1 MRDLA
6 KYGIWFIV
14 LLLALA
20 CNRESR
26 PGIIPDGTGSLI
38 LNIGSSTKAGTAAD
52 GDKMN
57 NLHVWI
63 TDKSDV
69 VVRYASWTGDD
80 NAQVTMGASH
90 AAAKVSISNINRGEY
105 NIYIIAN
112 APSSFTFPDDFPDVG
127 ETIGDS
133 FKKFVLKLPDGSKVP
148 DFGTGGMPLT
158 LISSVAI
165 SPGKNVLNAE
175 LVRVC
180 GRLRVSVRNHTT
192 SKNIFL
198 QSVKLGARN
207 PNRGYL
213 FQQDGHAVPDGNTY
227 GEFVYI
233 DNGERTT
240 VTSYIEPGTMATVID
255 QYIFETG
262 LDAVSNMSLSFSGG
276 IFATATKSA
285 VVEAAKMDVYSPG
298 TEFAGFYKNNINR
311 PDTYFIIRNCSAN
324 YFLRSNGSGMKQYY
338 HNTVEELLATNEVER
353 YFWTFDVASYI
364 GESSGR
370 GASKVKSIQNVF
382 EVGKYINISTTDN
395 ALVTLSDTKQSLI
408 VGTQDLGM
416 LIRNDDGPYKVYCSY
431 TTGDDVRS
439 KINSADQNLVYWKM
453 IPVRKTQENVLTF
466 KDAEKNFHKNVSSI
480 DYIDDF
486 GVSVPLTDICRNE
499 DVNIIINVFYNP
511 EYASV
516 YFEVSGWTPIS
527 NETTFD

>member
-26 PGIIPDGTGSLI
+26 PEAILDGTGSLV

-57 NLHVWI
+57 NLHVWV
-63 TDKSDV
+63 TDKSNK
-69 VVRYASWTGDD
+69 VVRYASWTGSN
-80 NAQVTMGASH
+80 NAQVTMNASL
-90 AAAKVSISNINRGEY
+90 AAATVSISNINRGEY

-112 APSSFTFPDDFPDVG
+112 APSSFTFPAVGKTIDD
-127 ETIGDS
+127 T
-133 FKKFVLKLPDGSKVP
+133 FKKYVLNLPVGSKEP
-148 DFGTGGMPLT
+148 AFGDGGMPLT

-165 SPGKNVLNAE
+165 SPGENVLNAE

-198 QSVKLGARN
+198 QSVKLGALNRD
-207 PNRGYL
+207 RGYL
-213 FQQDGHAVPDGNTY
+213 FQQDGHAVPDGNT
-227 GEFVYI
+227 GEFVSI
-233 DNGERTT
+233 DNADGTT
-240 VTSYIEPGTMATVID
+240 VTSYIKPGTMETVID

-262 LDAVSNMSLSFSGG
+262 LDAVSKMSLSFSGG
-276 IFATATKSA
+276 IFKEDTKSA
-285 VVEAAKMDVYSPG
+285 IVKASQMDVYSPG
-298 TEFAGFYKNNINR
+298 KEFAGFYENNIKSA
-311 PDTYFIIRNCSAN
+311 DYFIIRNSGAN
-324 YFLRSNGSGMKQYY
+324 YFLRSNGSSMKQYY
-338 HNTVEELLATNEVER
+338 FNTVNELLATEDVER
-353 YFWTFDVASYI
+353 YFWTFDVASYVTTNKTGPSYVNGI
-364 GESSGR
+364 
-370 GASKVKSIQNVF
+370 KSF
-382 EVGKYINISTTDN
+382 EGKYVNISTTDN
-395 ALVTLSDTKQSLI
+395 ALVTLSNTKQSLTI
-408 VGTQDLGM
+408 GTQKLGM
-416 LIRNDDGPYKVYCSY
+416 LIRNGDYKIYCSY
-431 TTGDDVRS
+431 TTGDDVKS
-439 KINSADQNLVYWKM
+439 KINQADQNLVYWKM
-453 IPVRKTQENVLTF
+453 IPVTKGQEDVLTF
-466 KDAEKNFHKNVSSI
+466 KDAEKDFHKNVSSI

-516 YFEVSGWTPIS
+516 YFEVSAWTEIT

>member
-26 PGIIPDGTGSLI
+26 PGIIQDWAGSLI

-57 NLHVWI
+57 NLHVWV

-69 VVRYASWTGDD
+69 VVRYASWTGSD
-80 NAQVTMGASH
+80 NGLVTMDATH

-112 APSSFTFPDDFPDVG
+112 APSSLSSLPAVG
-127 ETIGDS
+127 NTIGDT
-133 FKKFVLKLPDGSKVP
+133 FKKFVLNLPDGSLKP

-158 LISSVAI
+158 LISSVSI

-180 GRLRVSVRNHTT
+180 GRIRVSVRNHT
-192 SKNIFL
+192 SAKNIFL
-198 QSVKLGARN
+198 QSVKLGAHN
-207 PNRGYL
+207 PDRGYL
-213 FQQDGHAVPDGNTY
+213 FHQNGHAVPDGTTCRD
-227 GEFVYI
+227 FVSI
-233 DNGERTT
+233 DNGDGKT
-240 VTSYIEPGTMATVID
+240 VTSYIKPGTMETVID

-262 LDAVSNMSLSFSGG
+262 LDAVASMSLSFSGG
-276 IFATATKSA
+276 IFAQNTVSA
-285 VVEAAKMDVYSPG
+285 VVQAAKMDVYSPG
-298 TEFAGFYKNNINR
+298 TEFAGFYKNNIDR
-311 PDTYFIIRNCSAN
+311 PNTYFIIRNSGAN

-338 HNTVEELLATNEVER
+338 FNTVEELLASNEVER

-364 GESSGR
+364 GESSGY
-370 GASKVKSIQNVF
+370 GASTVNSIKNVF
-382 EVGKYINISTTDN
+382 EGKYVNISTTDY
-395 ALVTLSDTKQSLI
+395 APVTLSSTAQSLTI
-408 VGTQDLGM
+408 GTQPLGM
-416 LIRNDDGPYKVYCSY
+416 LIRNGDYKIYCSY
-431 TTGDDVRS
+431 TTGDDVKS
-439 KINSADQNLVYWKM
+439 KINTADQNLVYWKM
-453 IPVRKTQENVLTF
+453 IPVTKTQEDVLTF
-466 KDAEKNFHKNVSSI
+466 TGAEKDFHKNVSSI

-499 DVNIIINVFYNP
+499 DVNVIINVFYNP

-516 YFEVSGWTPIS
+516 YFEVSAWEEIS

>member
-1 MRDLA
+1 MRTFT
-6 KYGIWFIV
+6 KYCIGAFI

-26 PGIIPDGTGSLI
+26 PEAILDGTGSLV
-38 LNIGSSTKAGTAAD
+38 LNIGSSTKAETAAD

-57 NLHVWI
+57 NLHVWV

-69 VVRYASWTGDD
+69 VVRYACWTGSD
-80 NAQVTMGASH
+80 NNLVTMDASH

-105 NIYIIAN
+105 NIYIVAN
-112 APSSFTFPDDFPDVG
+112 APSSFTIPAEG
-127 ETIGDS
+127 QTIGDT
-133 FKKFVLKLPDGSKVP
+133 FKKYVMTLPVGEKKP

-207 PNRGYL
+207 PDRGYL
-213 FQQDGHAVPDGNTY
+213 FQQVGHAVPDGNKY
-227 GEFVYI
+227 GEFVSI
-233 DNGERTT
+233 NNAEGAT
-240 VTSYIEPGTMATVID
+240 VSSYIKPGIMETVID

-262 LDAVSNMSLSFSGG
+262 LDAVANMSLSFSGG
-276 IFATATKSA
+276 IFAQNTVSA

-311 PDTYFIIRNCSAN
+311 PNTYFIIRNSGAN

-338 HNTVEELLATNEVER
+338 FNTVDELLASNEVER
-353 YFWTFDVASYI
+353 YFWTFDDASPLT
-364 GESSGR
+364 SGT
-370 GASKVKSIQNVF
+370 GPSKVKGIQSVY
-382 EVGKYINISTTDN
+382 EQTYINISTTVND
-395 ALVTLSDTKQSLI
+395 ALVTLSGKQPLIIGTQSL
-408 VGTQDLGM
+408 GM
-416 LIRNDDGPYKVYCSY
+416 VIRNDDGPYKVYCSY

-439 KINSADQNLVYWKM
+439 KINQADQNLVYWKM
-453 IPVRKTQENVLTF
+453 IPVTKKEEDVFTF
-466 KDAEKNFHKNVSSI
+466 QGAEKDFHKNVSSI

-499 DVNIIINVFYNP
+499 DVNVIINVFYNP

-516 YFEVSGWTPIS
+516 YFEVSAWTEIS

>member
-1 MRDLA
+1 MRA
-6 KYGIWFIV
+6 FTKYCIGAFI

-26 PGIIPDGTGSLI
+26 PEAILDGTGSLV

-57 NLHVWI
+57 NLHVWV
-63 TDKSDV
+63 TDKSNK
-69 VVRYASWTGDD
+69 VVRYASWRGSD
-80 NAQVTMGASH
+80 NNLVTMDASH
-90 AAAKVSISNINRGEY
+90 AAATVSISNINRGEY

-112 APSSFTFPDDFPDVG
+112 APSSFTFPVVG

-207 PNRGYL
+207 PDRGYL
-213 FQQDGHAVPDGNTY
+213 FQQDGHAVPDGNT
-227 GEFVYI
+227 GEFVSI
-233 DNGERTT
+233 NNADEAT
-240 VTSYIEPGTMATVID
+240 VTSYIKPGIMETVID

-276 IFATATKSA
+276 IFGDTVKEA
-285 VVEAAKMDVYSPG
+285 VVQASQMDVYSPG
-298 TEFAGFYKNNINR
+298 AEFAGFYKSNIEAA
-311 PDTYFIIRNCSAN
+311 DADYFIIRNCGAN
-324 YFLRSNGSGMKQYY
+324 YFLRSNGSSMKQFFF
-338 HNTVEELLATNEVER
+338 NTVDELLASDGVER
-353 YFWTFDVASYI
+353 FFWTFDGASPLT
-364 GESSGR
+364 SGT
-370 GASKVKSIQNVF
+370 GPSKVKGIQSVS
-382 EVGKYINISTTDN
+382 EKKYINISTTVND
-395 ALVTLSDTKQSLI
+395 ALVTLSDKQSLI
-408 VGTQDLGM
+408 IGTQSLGM

-431 TTGDDVRS
+431 TTGDDVKS
-439 KINSADQNLVYWKM
+439 KINQADQNLVYWKM
-453 IPVRKTQENVLTF
+453 IPVKKDQEDVF
-466 KDAEKNFHKNVSSI
+466 KFEGAEKDFHKNVSSI
-480 DYIDDF
+480 DYIDEF
-486 GVSVPLTDICRNE
+486 GVSVPLTHICRNE

-516 YFEVSGWTPIS
+516 YFEVSAWTEIS

>member
-26 PGIIPDGTGSLI
+26 PEAILDGTGSLV

-69 VVRYASWTGDD
+69 VVRYAYWKGID
-80 NAQVTMGASH
+80 NNELVAMDASH
-90 AAAKVSISNINRGEY
+90 AAATVSISNINRGEY

-112 APSSFTFPDDFPDVG
+112 APSSFTTFPAVG

-133 FKKFVLKLPDGSKVP
+133 FKKFVMTLPDGKKEP
-148 DFGTGGMPLT
+148 AFGEGGMPLT
-158 LISSVAI
+158 LISSVSI

-180 GRLRVSVRNHTT
+180 GRLRVSVRNHTAGR
-192 SKNIFL
+192 NIFL

-207 PNRGYL
+207 PDRGYL
-213 FQQDGHAVPDGNTY
+213 FQQSGHAVPDETAY
-227 GEFVYI
+227 GDFVSI
-233 DNGERTT
+233 DNAAGTE
-240 VTSYIEPGTMATVID
+240 VEDYIEPGIMKTVID

-262 LDAVSNMSLSFSGG
+262 LDAVDSMSLSFSGG
-276 IFATATKSA
+276 ILAQNTVSA
-285 VVEAAKMDVYSPG
+285 VVQAEKMDVYTPKE
-298 TEFAGFYKNNINR
+298 EFAGFYKNNIESAN
-311 PDTYFIIRNCSAN
+311 YFIIRNCSAN

-338 HNTVEELLATNEVER
+338 HNTVKELLATNEVER
-353 YFWTFDVASYI
+353 YFWTFDVASY
-364 GESSGR
+364 
-370 GASKVKSIQNVF
+370 VKDSEYGPSTVNSIQNVF
-382 EVGKYINISTTDN
+382 EGKYINISTTDN
-395 ALVTLSDTKQSLI
+395 ALVTLSDTKPKQPLV
-408 VGTQDLGM
+408 VGTQRLGM
-416 LIRNDDGPYKVYCSY
+416 LIRNGSYKIYCSY
-431 TTGDDVRS
+431 TTGDDVKS
-439 KINSADQNLVYWKM
+439 KINDADENLVYWKM
-453 IPVRKTQENVLTF
+453 IPVTKTQKDVFTF
-466 KDAEKNFHKNVSSI
+466 QGAEKDFHKNVSSI

>member
-1 MRDLA
+1 MRAFA
-6 KYGIWFIV
+6 KYGMWTVI
-14 LLLALA
+14 LLLAFA
-20 CNRESR
+20 CKKENSPEV
-26 PGIIPDGTGSLI
+26 IQDGTGSLV

-57 NLHVWI
+57 NLHVWV

-69 VVRYASWTGDD
+69 VVRYASWTGSN
-80 NAQVTMGASH
+80 NAQVTMNASL

-112 APSSFTFPDDFPDVG
+112 APSSFTYPAVG
-127 ETIGDS
+127 ATIGDS
-133 FKKFVLKLPDGSKVP
+133 FKKFVLKLPDGRIEP

-158 LISSVAI
+158 LISSVSI

-180 GRLRVSVRNHTT
+180 GRIRVSVRNHT
-192 SKNIFL
+192 SAKNIFL
-198 QSVKLGARN
+198 QSVKLGAHN
-207 PNRGYL
+207 PDRGYL
-213 FQQDGHAVPDGNTY
+213 FHQNGHAVPDGTTY
-227 GEFVYI
+227 RDFVSI
-233 DNGERTT
+233 DNGDGKT
-240 VTSYIEPGTMATVID
+240 VTSYIEPGTMETVID

-262 LDAVSNMSLSFSGG
+262 LDAVANMSLSFSGG
-276 IFATATKSA
+276 IFAQNTVSA
-285 VVEAAKMDVYSPG
+285 VVKAAKMDVYSPG
-298 TEFAGFYKNNINR
+298 EEFAGFYKNNIDR
-311 PDTYFIIRNCSAN
+311 PNTYFIIRNSGAN

-353 YFWTFDVASYI
+353 YFWTFDGASPLT
-364 GESSGR
+364 SGT
-370 GASKVKSIQNVF
+370 GPSKVKGIQSVY
-382 EVGKYINISTTDN
+382 EQTYINISTTVND
-395 ALVTLSDTKQSLI
+395 ALVTLSDKQPLI
-408 VGTQDLGM
+408 IGTQSLGM

-439 KINSADQNLVYWKM
+439 KINQADQNLVYWKM
-453 IPVRKTQENVLTF
+453 IPVTKTQADVLTF
-466 KDAEKNFHKNVSSI
+466 QGAEKDFHKNVSSI

-486 GVSVPLTDICRNE
+486 GISVPLTDICRNE
-499 DVNIIINVFYNP
+499 DVNVIINVFYNP

-516 YFEVSGWTPIS
+516 YFEVSAWTEIS

>member
-1 MRDLA
+1 MRVFA
-6 KYGIWFIV
+6 KYGIWTVI
-14 LLLALA
+14 LLLAFA
-20 CNRESR
+20 CKKENSPEV
-26 PGIIPDGTGSLI
+26 IQDGTGSLV

-57 NLHVWI
+57 NLHVWV

-69 VVRYASWTGDD
+69 VVRYASWTGSD
-80 NAQVTMGASH
+80 NGLVTMDATH

-112 APSSFTFPDDFPDVG
+112 APSSFTYPAVG
-127 ETIGDS
+127 ATIGDS
-133 FKKFVLKLPDGSKVP
+133 FKKFVLKLPDGRIEP

-158 LISSVAI
+158 LISSVSI

-180 GRLRVSVRNHTT
+180 GRIRVSVRNHTT

-198 QSVKLGARN
+198 QSVKLGALN
-207 PNRGYL
+207 PDRGYL

-227 GEFVYI
+227 GEFVSI
-233 DNGERTT
+233 DNAKGTE
-240 VTSYIEPGTMATVID
+240 VKDYIAPGTMETVID
-255 QYIFETG
+255 QYIFDTG
-262 LDAVSNMSLSFSGG
+262 LDAVANMSLSFSGG
-276 IFATATKSA
+276 IFAQNTVSA
-285 VVEAAKMDVYSPG
+285 VVKAAKMDVYSPG
-298 TEFAGFYKNNINR
+298 KEFAGFYKKNIVSA
-311 PDTYFIIRNCSAN
+311 DYFIIRNSGAN

-338 HNTVEELLATNEVER
+338 HNTVEELLASNEVER
-353 YFWTFDVASYI
+353 YFWTFDVKSYVASSRY
-364 GESSGR
+364 G
-370 GASKVKSIQNVF
+370 KSVVNSIKNVF
-382 EVGKYINISTTDN
+382 EGKYVNISTTDYDP
-395 ALVTLSDTKQSLI
+395 VTLSSTAQSLI
-408 VGTQDLGM
+408 VGTQSPGM
-416 LIRNDDGPYKVYCSY
+416 LIRYNDGQYKVYCSY
-431 TTGDDVRS
+431 TNGDDVRS
-439 KINSADQNLVYWKM
+439 RYYTNGENFVYWKM
-453 IPVRKTQENVLTF
+453 IPVTKKQEDVLTF
-466 KDAEKNFHKNVSSI
+466 TGAEKDFHKNVSSI
-480 DYIDDF
+480 DYIDEF

>member
-1 MRDLA
+1 MRAFA
-6 KYGIWFIV
+6 KYGMWTVI
-14 LLLALA
+14 LLLAFA
-20 CNRESR
+20 CKKENSPEV
-26 PGIIPDGTGSLI
+26 IQDGTGSLV

-57 NLHVWI
+57 NLHVWV

-69 VVRYASWTGDD
+69 VVRYAYWTESGTDLVAMD
-80 NAQVTMGASH
+80 ASR
-90 AAAKVSISNINRGEY
+90 AAATVSISNINRGEY

-112 APSSFTFPDDFPDVG
+112 APSSLSLPAVDK
-127 ETIGDS
+127 TIDDS
-133 FKKFVLKLPDGSKVP
+133 FKKFVLNLPEGSLKP

-192 SKNIFL
+192 NKNIFL

-207 PNRGYL
+207 PDRGYL
-213 FQQDGHAVPDGNTY
+213 FQQDGHAVPAGNTY
-227 GEFVYI
+227 GEFVSI
-233 DNGERTT
+233 NKEKGTT
-240 VTSYIEPGTMATVID
+240 VSSYIKPGTMEPVID

-276 IFATATKSA
+276 IFADDTKSA

-298 TEFAGFYKNNINR
+298 TEFAGFYKNNIDR
-311 PDTYFIIRNCSAN
+311 PNTYFIIRNSGAN

-353 YFWTFDVASYI
+353 YFWTFDVKSYV

-370 GASKVKSIQNVF
+370 GASKVNSIQNVF
-382 EVGKYINISTTDN
+382 EKGKYINISTTDN
-395 ALVTLSDTKQSLI
+395 ALVTLSDTKQPLI
-408 VGTQDLGM
+408 VGTQSLGM

-431 TTGDDVRS
+431 TSGDDVKS
-439 KINSADQNLVYWKM
+439 KINQEDQNLVYWKM
-453 IPVRKTQENVLTF
+453 IPVTKEQVDVLTF
-466 KDAEKNFHKNVSSI
+466 TGAEKDFHKNVSSI
-480 DYIDDF
+480 DYIDEF

>member
-1 MRDLA
+1 MRAFA
-6 KYGIWFIV
+6 KYGMWTVI
-14 LLLALA
+14 LLLAFA
-20 CNRESR
+20 CKKENSPEV
-26 PGIIPDGTGSLI
+26 IQDGTGSLV

-57 NLHVWI
+57 NLHVWV

-69 VVRYASWTGDD
+69 VVRYAYWTESRTDLVAMD
-80 NAQVTMGASH
+80 PSH
-90 AAAKVSISNINRGEY
+90 AAATVSISNINRGEY

-112 APSSFTFPDDFPDVG
+112 APYSFTFPAVG
-127 ETIGDS
+127 NTIGDT
-133 FKKFVLKLPDGSKVP
+133 FKKFVMTLPTGTKEP

-180 GRLRVSVRNHTT
+180 GRIRVSVRNHTT

-207 PNRGYL
+207 PDRGYL
-213 FQQDGHAVPDGNTY
+213 FQQDGHAVPDGTTY
-227 GEFVYI
+227 RDFVSI
-233 DNGERTT
+233 DNRDGKT
-240 VTSYIEPGTMATVID
+240 VTSYIKPGTMETVID

-262 LDAVSNMSLSFSGG
+262 LDAVANMSLSFSGG
-276 IFATATKSA
+276 IFAQNTVSA
-285 VVEAAKMDVYSPG
+285 VVKAAKMDVYSPG
-298 TEFAGFYKNNINR
+298 EEFAGFYENNIKSA
-311 PDTYFIIRNCSAN
+311 DYFIIRNCGAN
-324 YFLRSNGSGMKQYY
+324 YFLRSNGSRMKQYY

-364 GESSGR
+364 GESSAEGE
-370 GASKVKSIQNVF
+370 STVNSIQSVS
-382 EVGKYINISTTDN
+382 EKKYINISKTNN
-395 ALVTLSDTKQSLI
+395 ALVTLSDNKQTLTI
-408 VGTQDLGM
+408 GTRNLGM
-416 LIRNDDGPYKVYCSY
+416 LIRNGDYKIYCSY

-439 KINSADQNLVYWKM
+439 KRNNADQNLVYWKM
-453 IPVRKTQENVLTF
+453 IPVTKREEDVLTF
-466 KDAEKNFHKNVSSI
+466 TGAEKDFHKNVSSI

-516 YFEVSGWTPIS
+516 YFEVSAWTEIS

>member
-26 PGIIPDGTGSLI
+26 PEAIPDGTGNLV
-38 LNIGSSTKAGTAAD
+38 LNIGSSTKAGTAKD

-112 APSSFTFPDDFPDVG
+112 APSSLSLPAVGDALDD
-127 ETIGDS
+127 T
-133 FKKFVLKLPDGSKVP
+133 FKKFVMTLPAGTKEP
-148 DFGTGGMPLT
+148 AFGEGGMPLT
-158 LISSVAI
+158 LISSVSI

-180 GRLRVSVRNHTT
+180 GRIRVSVRNHTT

-198 QSVKLGARN
+198 QSVKLGALN
-207 PNRGYL
+207 PDRGYL

-227 GEFVYI
+227 GEFVSI
-233 DNGERTT
+233 DNAKGTE
-240 VTSYIEPGTMATVID
+240 VKDYIAPGTMETVID

-276 IFATATKSA
+276 IFAQNTVSA

-311 PDTYFIIRNCSAN
+311 PDTYFIIRNSGAN

-338 HNTVEELLATNEVER
+338 FNTVDELLASNEVER
-353 YFWTFDVASYI
+353 YFWTFDVSSYI
-364 GESSGR
+364 GDSSGT
-370 GASKVKSIQNVF
+370 GPSYVNGIQSVS
-382 EVGKYINISTTDN
+382 EKKYINISTTDN
-395 ALVTLSDTKQSLI
+395 DALVTLSDKQQPLI
-408 VGTQDLGM
+408 IGTQDLGM
-416 LIRNDDGPYKVYCSY
+416 LIRNGDYKIYCSY
-431 TTGDDVRS
+431 TTGDDVKS
-439 KINSADQNLVYWKM
+439 KINQADQNLVYWKM
-453 IPVRKTQENVLTF
+453 IPVTKKQEDVLTF
-466 KDAEKNFHKNVSSI
+466 TGAEKNFHKNVSSI

-486 GVSVPLTDICRNE
+486 GISVPLTDICRNE
-499 DVNIIINVFYNP
+499 DVNVIINVFYNP

-516 YFEVSGWTPIS
+516 YFEVSAWTEIS

>member
-1 MRDLA
+1 MRVFA
-6 KYGIWFIV
+6 KYGIWTVI
-14 LLLALA
+14 LLLAFA
-20 CNRESR
+20 CKKENSPEV
-26 PGIIPDGTGSLI
+26 IQDGTGSLV

-57 NLHVWI
+57 NLHIWV

-69 VVRYASWTGDD
+69 VVRYASWTGSD
-80 NAQVTMGASH
+80 NGLVSMDATH

-112 APSSFTFPDDFPDVG
+112 APSSLSLPAVGVTLDD
-127 ETIGDS
+127 T
-133 FKKFVLKLPDGSKVP
+133 FKKFVMTLPAGTKKP
-148 DFGTGGMPLT
+148 AFGDGGMPLT
-158 LISSVAI
+158 LISSVSI

-192 SKNIFL
+192 SKNNFL

-207 PNRGYL
+207 PDRGYL
-213 FQQDGHAVPDGNTY
+213 FQQVGHAVPDGNTY
-227 GEFVYI
+227 GEFVSI
-233 DNGERTT
+233 DNAKGTE
-240 VTSYIEPGTMATVID
+240 VKDYIAPGTMETVID

-262 LDAVSNMSLSFSGG
+262 LDAVANMSLSFSGG
-276 IFATATKSA
+276 IFAQNTVSA
-285 VVEAAKMDVYSPG
+285 VVQAAKMDVYSPG
-298 TEFAGFYKNNINR
+298 TEFAGFYEDNIASA
-311 PDTYFIIRNCSAN
+311 DYFIIRNSGAN
-324 YFLRSNGSGMKQYY
+324 YFLRSNGSGMKQFFF
-338 HNTVEELLATNEVER
+338 NTVDELLASDGVER
-353 YFWTFDVASYI
+353 YFWTFEGVSARASGYGPSTVEGI
-364 GESSGR
+364 
-370 GASKVKSIQNVF
+370 KSVSEN
-382 EVGKYINISTTDN
+382 KYINISKTDN
-395 ALVTLSDTKQSLI
+395 ALVTLSGTKQSLTI
-408 VGTQDLGM
+408 GTQVLGM
-416 LIRNDDGPYKVYCSY
+416 LIRNGDYKIYCSY
-431 TTGDDVRS
+431 TTGDDVKS
-439 KINSADQNLVYWKM
+439 KIDYADQNLVYWKM
-453 IPVRKTQENVLTF
+453 IPVTKKQEDVLTF
-466 KDAEKNFHKNVSSI
+466 TGAEKDFHKNVSSI

>member
-26 PGIIPDGTGSLI
+26 PGIIQDGAGSLI
-38 LNIGSSTKAGTAAD
+38 LNIGSSTKAETAAD
-52 GDKMN
+52 GDQMN
-57 NLHVWI
+57 NLHVWV

-69 VVRYASWTGDD
+69 VVSYAYWTESGTNLVAMD
-80 NAQVTMGASH
+80 ASH

-112 APSSFTFPDDFPDVG
+112 APSSFTFPAVGKTIDD
-127 ETIGDS
+127 T
-133 FKKFVLKLPDGSKVP
+133 FKKYVLNLPAGSKKP

-198 QSVKLGARN
+198 QSVKLGALN

-213 FQQDGHAVPDGNTY
+213 FQQDDHAVPAGNTY
-227 GEFVYI
+227 GEFVSI
-233 DNGERTT
+233 DNADGTT
-240 VTSYIEPGTMATVID
+240 VTSYIEPGTMKTVID

-276 IFATATKSA
+276 IFATATESA

-298 TEFAGFYKNNINR
+298 TEFAGFYKNNIDR
-311 PDTYFIIRNCSAN
+311 PNTYFIIRNCGAN

-338 HNTVEELLATNEVER
+338 HNTVEELLASNEVER

-364 GESSGR
+364 GESSGYGR
-370 GASKVKSIQNVF
+370 SDVNFIRNVF
-382 EVGKYINISTTDN
+382 EDKYVNISTTDY
-395 ALVTLSDTKQSLI
+395 APVTLSSTEQALI
-408 VGTQDLGM
+408 IGTQPLGM
-416 LIRNDDGPYKVYCSY
+416 LIRNGDHKIYCSY
-431 TTGDDVRS
+431 TTGDDVQS
-439 KINSADQNLVYWKM
+439 KINQADQNLVYWKM
-453 IPVRKTQENVLTF
+453 IPVTKGQEDVLTF
-466 KDAEKNFHKNVSSI
+466 KDAEKDFHKNVSSI

-516 YFEVSGWTPIS
+516 YFEVSAWTEIT

>member
-26 PGIIPDGTGSLI
+26 PGIIQDWAGSLI

-57 NLHVWI
+57 NLHVWV

-69 VVRYASWTGDD
+69 VVRYASWTGSD
-80 NAQVTMGASH
+80 NGLVTMDATH

-112 APSSFTFPDDFPDVG
+112 APSSLSSLPAVG
-127 ETIGDS
+127 NTIGDT
-133 FKKFVLKLPDGSKVP
+133 FKKFVLNLPDGSLKP

-158 LISSVAI
+158 LISSVSI

-180 GRLRVSVRNHTT
+180 GRIRVSVRNHT
-192 SKNIFL
+192 SAKNIFL
-198 QSVKLGARN
+198 QSVKLGAHN
-207 PNRGYL
+207 PDRGYL
-213 FQQDGHAVPDGNTY
+213 FHQNGHAVPDGTTY
-227 GEFVYI
+227 RDFVSI
-233 DNGERTT
+233 DNGDGKT
-240 VTSYIEPGTMATVID
+240 VTSYIKPGTMETVID

-262 LDAVSNMSLSFSGG
+262 LDAFANMSLSFSGG
-276 IFATATKSA
+276 IFAQNIVSA
-285 VVEAAKMDVYSPG
+285 VVQAAKMDVYSPG

-311 PDTYFIIRNCSAN
+311 PNTYFIIRNSGAN

-338 HNTVEELLATNEVER
+338 FNTVDELLASNEVER

-364 GESSGR
+364 GESSGD
-370 GASKVKSIQNVF
+370 GASTVNSIKNVF
-382 EVGKYINISTTDN
+382 EDKYVNISTTDY
-395 ALVTLSDTKQSLI
+395 APVTLSSTAQSLTI
-408 VGTQDLGM
+408 GTQPPGM
-416 LIRNDDGPYKVYCSY
+416 LIRNGDYKIYCSY
-431 TTGDDVRS
+431 TTGDDVKS
-439 KINSADQNLVYWKM
+439 KINTADQNLVYWKM
-453 IPVRKTQENVLTF
+453 IPVTKTQEDVLTF
-466 KDAEKNFHKNVSSI
+466 IGAEKDFHKNVSSI

-516 YFEVSGWTPIS
+516 YFEVSAWEEIS

>member
-1 MRDLA
+1 MRAFA
-6 KYGIWFIV
+6 KYGMWTVI
-14 LLLALA
+14 LLLAFA
-20 CNRESR
+20 CKKENSPEV
-26 PGIIPDGTGSLI
+26 IQDGTGSLV

-57 NLHVWI
+57 NLHVWV

-69 VVRYASWTGDD
+69 VVRYASWTGSD
-80 NAQVTMGASH
+80 NGLVTMDATH

-112 APSSFTFPDDFPDVG
+112 APSSLSSLPAVG
-127 ETIGDS
+127 NTIGDT
-133 FKKFVLKLPDGSKVP
+133 FKKFVLNLPDGSLKP

-158 LISSVAI
+158 LISSVSI

-180 GRLRVSVRNHTT
+180 GRIRVSVRNHTT

-198 QSVKLGARN
+198 QSVKLGAHN
-207 PNRGYL
+207 PDRGYL
-213 FQQDGHAVPDGNTY
+213 FHQNGHAVPDGTKHRD
-227 GEFVYI
+227 FVSI
-233 DNGERTT
+233 DNGDGKT
-240 VTSYIEPGTMATVID
+240 VTSYIKPGTMETVID

-262 LDAVSNMSLSFSGG
+262 LDAVANMSLSFSGG
-276 IFATATKSA
+276 IFAQNTVSA
-285 VVEAAKMDVYSPG
+285 VVKAAKMDVYTPG
-298 TEFAGFYKNNINR
+298 AEFEGFYKNNIASA
-311 PDTYFIIRNCSAN
+311 DYFIIRNSGAN

-353 YFWTFDVASYI
+353 YFWTFDGASPLT
-364 GESSGR
+364 SGT
-370 GASKVKSIQNVF
+370 GPSKVKGIQSVY
-382 EVGKYINISTTDN
+382 EQTYINISTTVND
-395 ALVTLSDTKQSLI
+395 ALVTLSNKKQSLTI
-408 VGTQDLGM
+408 GTQKPGM
-416 LIRNDDGPYKVYCSY
+416 LIHNRDYKIYCSY

-439 KINSADQNLVYWKM
+439 RYYTTGENFVYWKM
-453 IPVRKTQENVLTF
+453 IPVTKKQEDVLTF
-466 KDAEKNFHKNVSSI
+466 TGAEKDFHKNVSSI

>member
-1 MRDLA
+1 MRAFA
-6 KYGIWFIV
+6 KYGIWTVI
-14 LLLALA
+14 LLLAFA
-20 CNRESR
+20 CKRDNNPE
-26 PGIIPDGTGSLI
+26 IIQDGTGSLV

-57 NLHVWI
+57 NLHVWV

-69 VVRYASWTGDD
+69 VVRYASWTGSN
-80 NAQVTMGASH
+80 NAQVTMNASL
-90 AAAKVSISNINRGEY
+90 AAATVSISNINRGEY

-112 APSSFTFPDDFPDVG
+112 APSSFTFPAVG
-127 ETIGDS
+127 NTIGDT
-133 FKKFVLKLPDGSKVP
+133 FKKFVLKLPDGSLKP
-148 DFGTGGMPLT
+148 DFGTGGMPLS
-158 LISSVAI
+158 LISSVSI

-180 GRLRVSVRNHTT
+180 GRIRVSVRNHTT

-207 PNRGYL
+207 PDRGYL
-213 FQQDGHAVPDGNTY
+213 FHQNGHAVPDGTIY
-227 GEFVYI
+227 RDFVSI
-233 DNGERTT
+233 DNGDGKT
-240 VTSYIEPGTMATVID
+240 VTSYIKPGTMETVID

-276 IFATATKSA
+276 IFAENTVSA
-285 VVEAAKMDVYSPG
+285 VVQAAKMDVYSPG
-298 TEFAGFYKNNINR
+298 TEFAGFYENNIKSA
-311 PDTYFIIRNCSAN
+311 DYFIIRNCGAN
-324 YFLRSNGSGMKQYY
+324 YFLRSNGRGMKQYY

-353 YFWTFDVASYI
+353 YFWSFDVASYI
-364 GESSGR
+364 GESSGE
-370 GASKVKSIQNVF
+370 GASTVNSIQSVS
-382 EVGKYINISTTDN
+382 EKKYINISKTDN
-395 ALVTLSDTKQSLI
+395 AFVTLSDKKQTLTI
-408 VGTQDLGM
+408 GTQNLGM
-416 LIRNDDGPYKVYCSY
+416 LIRNGDYKIYCSY
-431 TTGDDVRS
+431 TTGDDVKS
-439 KINSADQNLVYWKM
+439 KLNKADQNLVYWKM
-453 IPVRKTQENVLTF
+453 IPVTKREEDVLTF
-466 KDAEKNFHKNVSSI
+466 TGAEKDFHKTVSSI

-516 YFEVSGWTPIS
+516 YFEVSAWTEIS